1 MPKPLNFHP
10 EWIDPILAGSK
21 RLTVRR
27 TGSGYRRGDV
37 VKGMRRNHPAFADLR
52 IERVQTLKLEELSN
66 RHAKLDG
73 HANADELRAAVARL
87 YPGEE
92 EFDVISF
99 SLA

>member
-1 MPKPLNFHP
+1 MPKPLNFHQQ
-10 EWIDPILAGSK
+10 WIDPILSGSK

-27 TGSGYRRGDV
+27 AGTGYRRGDV
-37 VKGMRRNHPAFADLR
+37 VKAMRRNHPAFADLR
-52 IERVQTLKLEELSN
+52 IERVQTVRLDDLSS

-73 HANADELRAAVARL
+73 HRSADELRAAVSRL

-99 SLA
+99 RIA